1 MAWTITN
8 LADFV
13 AGNPTLALRNLVLE
27 ADTMKYCAIQEGI
40 KASEKVLDLSGGAVD
55 VSDGDYTG
63 TSGHSG
69 GATLADVL
77 ITVKPLF
84 IKEQYKKNQL
94 QGKLAQI
101 AEVRGSNPE
110 EIHFGDVLLDL
121 KGRQLALANDKF
133 IWQGA
138 TDGSIGGDT
147 ATTAFFNGV
156 IKQLYADANTLK
168 SGFAPTDLTTL
179 VDASVLQYVEAMV
192 KKMPETFIGES
203 NIRLFMSPKF
213 FDQYYRSLFGL
224 KGVIDANAINT
235 APVVEVRVPGTS
247 VIATRIGGLTGSK
260 HMVLTRAENI
270 VVGVDLLSEDET
282 VELLYQPAYRWWEL
296 FASYKLGVKVVR
308 PAEAVL
314 SIA

>member
-13 AGNPTLALRNLVLE
+13 NGNPRLALRNLVLE
-27 ADTMKYCAIQEGI
+27 ADTMKYAAIQEGI
-40 KASEKVLDLSGGAVD
+40 KATERVLDLSGGAVD

-63 TSGHSG
+63 ITGHSG
-69 GATLADVL
+69 GATLADVD

-84 IKEQYKKNQL
+84 IKEKYAKNQL

-101 AEVRGSNPE
+101 AEVRGSDPE

-133 IWQGA
+133 LWQGA
-138 TDGSIGGDT
+138 TDSSIGGDT
-147 ATTAFFNGV
+147 ASTTFFNGI
-156 IKQLYADANTLK
+156 IKQLYASADTLK

-179 VDASVLQYVEAMV
+179 TDASTLQYVEAMV
-192 KKMPETFIGES
+192 KKMPETFIGEA
-203 NIRLFMSPKF
+203 NIHLFMSPKF
-213 FDQYYRSLFGL
+213 FDQYYRALFGL

-235 APVVEVRVPGTS
+235 APVTEVRVPGTS

-270 VVGVDLLSEDET
+270 VVGVDLMSEDEEI
-282 VELLYQPAYRWWEL
+282 ELVYQPALRWWEL

-308 PAEAVL
+308 PGEAVL